1 MKQSTYDRLKERS
14 YELSLTACYSIE
26 NITNKDDLDAVRDA
40 FNSRYK
46 LLKAQQIENT
56 KAVISVGKEVKFN
69 NRGKE
74 VTGTLTKINRTK
86 VQVKVRSAKRD
97 EQGSL
102 TGARSVTWNVPITLL
117 DLT

>member
-1 MKQSTYDRLKERS
+1 MKQSTYDRFKERS

-56 KAVISVGKEVKFN
+56 KAVISVGDEVKFD

-74 VTGTLTKINRTK
+74 VIGTLTKINRTK
-86 VQVKVRSAKRD
+86 AIVKVRSAKRD

-102 TGARSVTWNVPITLL
+102 TGARSVTWTVPITLL